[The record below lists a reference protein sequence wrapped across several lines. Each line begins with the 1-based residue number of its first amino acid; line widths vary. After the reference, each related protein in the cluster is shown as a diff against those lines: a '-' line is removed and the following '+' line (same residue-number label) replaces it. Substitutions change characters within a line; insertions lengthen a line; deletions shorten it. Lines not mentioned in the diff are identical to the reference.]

1 MKLSIIP
8 GATCVRVKT
17 KWRTERSRY
26 KVLEY
31 SKEGSGKR
39 VWNRMEGDG
48 TLWKVLERSRG
59 RRNRA
64 AKRALR
70 KKGGKFEIGS
80 AKRDEKRTNEQS

>member
-1 MKLSIIP
+1 M
-8 GATCVRVKT
+8 
-17 KWRTERSRY
+17 SRKNGRLIESWKPVQ

-70 KKGGKFEIGS
+70 KRAGNLK
-80 AKRDEKRTNEQS
+80 